1 MERFRKE
8 IIVNN
13 ERRVFEFSKLRNMS
27 GTKFFITSTDTNQK
41 PFAFSLKETDGGDW
55 KLVPGSLR
63 WLYEIETELSN
74 AIREKQVDSQLL

>member
-8 IIVNN
+8 LIINN
-13 ERRVFEFSKLRNMS
+13 ERRVFEFSKLKNMS
-27 GTKFFITSTDTNQK
+27 GTKFFITSTDANQK
-41 PFAFSLKETDGGDW
+41 PFACSLKETDEGDW

-74 AIREKQVDSQLL
+74 AIREKQTDSQVL